1 MQFKK
6 ETTLSS
12 SFQSR
17 LKFETS
23 MGMPDFLKA
32 KQCYAVV
39 EGQKI
44 IKRFK
49 IALRSGTYHAIPY
62 ASLPIMIFDHGK
74 LIIKAYGMHIELFG
88 RGTCIIE
95 QYISEERLLFVK
107 ESQSGVDIDNED
119 VFIESIKVLGK
130 NVSLEIA
137 EDEI

>member
-32 KQCYAVV
+32 KQSYAVI

-49 IALRSGTYHAIPY
+49 IALRSGTYYAIPY
-62 ASLPIMIFDHGK
+62 ASLPIMIFDSGK
-74 LIIKAYGMHIELFG
+74 LILKTYGMHIELTG
-88 RGTCIIE
+88 RGTPIIE
-95 QYISEERLLFVK
+95 HHISEERLLFVK
-107 ESQSGVDIDNED
+107 ESQSGVDVDNED
-119 VFIESIKVLGK
+119 VFIKSIKVLGK
-130 NVSLEIA
+130 NLSQEIP